1 MNIQLQTPSRSDRNL
16 IRRLME
22 LYQYDF
28 SEFDGQDLDEHGC
41 FGYGDLDYFW
51 FESTHAVFLVTVDE
65 KLAGFV
71 LIDNEVVV
79 TGNERSVTEFF
90 IMRKY
95 RRQGVGKQ
103 VAIEVFSRLP
113 AKWEVRVIEQNSPA
127 QDFWRRVIAE
137 YTQDKFQEKR
147 LDNDEWH
154 GPVFYFDNLVQ
165 HTAVK

>member
-1 MNIQLQTPSRSDRNL
+1 
-16 IRRLME
+16 ME

-51 FESTHAVFLVTVDE
+51 FEPTHAVFLVTVDE

-71 LIDNEVVV
+71 LIDDEVVV

-103 VAIEVFSRLP
+103 VAIEVFRRLP
-113 AKWEVRVIEQNSPA
+113 AKWEVRVIEQNFAA
-127 QDFWRRVIAE
+127 QDFWRCVIAE

-147 LDNDEWH
+147 LDD
-154 GPVFYFDNLVQ
+154 D
-165 HTAVK
+165 

>member
-1 MNIQLQTPSRSDRNL
+1 MNIQLQIPSRSDRNL
-16 IRRLME
+16 VRHLME

-51 FESTHAVFLVTVDE
+51 FEPTHAVFLVTVDE

-103 VAIEVFSRLP
+103 VAIEVFRRLP

-127 QDFWRRVIAE
+127 QDFWRGVIAE

-147 LDNDEWH
+147 LDDDEWQGH
-154 GPVFYFDNLVQ
+154 VFSFDNRVL
-165 HTAVK
+165 

>member
-1 MNIQLQTPSRSDRNL
+1 MNIQLQIPSRSDRNL
-16 IRRLME
+16 VRHLME

-51 FESTHAVFLVTVDE
+51 FEPTHAVFLVTVDE

-90 IMRKY
+90 ILRKY
-95 RRQGVGKQ
+95 RRQGIGKQ
-103 VAIEVFSRLP
+103 VAIEVFRRLP

-137 YTQDKFQEKR
+137 YTQDKFQEKQ
-147 LDNDEWH
+147 LDDDEWH
-154 GPVFYFDNLVQ
+154 GPVFSFDNLVQ
-165 HTAVK
+165 

>member
-1 MNIQLQTPSRSDRNL
+1 
-16 IRRLME
+16 ME

-51 FESTHAVFLVTVDE
+51 FEPTHAVFLVRVDE

-79 TGNERSVTEFF
+79 TGNERSVSEFF

-95 RRQGVGKQ
+95 RRQGVGKH
-103 VAIEVFSRLP
+103 VAIEVFRRLP
-113 AKWEVRVIEQNSPA
+113 AKWEVRVTEQNSPA
-127 QDFWRRVIAE
+127 QVFWRRVIAE
-137 YTQDKFQEKR
+137 YTQDKFQEEW

-154 GPVFYFDNLVQ
+154 GAVFYFDNLVQ
-165 HTAVK
+165 

>member
-16 IRRLME
+16 VRRMME

-51 FESTHAVFLVTVDE
+51 FEPTHAVFLITVDE

-79 TGNERSVTEFF
+79 TGHERSVTEFF

-103 VAIEVFSRLP
+103 VAIEIFRRLP

-127 QDFWRRVIAE
+127 QDFWRGVIAE

-147 LDNDEWH
+147 LDDDEWQ
-154 GPVFYFDNLVQ
+154 GYVFSFDNRVL
-165 HTAVK
+165 

>member
-1 MNIQLQTPSRSDRNL
+1 MNIQLRVPSRSDRNL
-16 IRRLME
+16 VRRLME

-51 FESTHAVFLVTVDE
+51 FEPTHAVFLVTVDE
-65 KLAGFV
+65 NLAGFV
-71 LIDNEVVV
+71 LVDNEVVV

-90 IMRKY
+90 ILRKY

-103 VAIEVFSRLP
+103 VAIEVFRRLP

-127 QDFWRRVIAE
+127 QNFWRRVIAE
-137 YTQDKFQEKR
+137 YTQDKFQENR
-147 LDNDEWH
+147 LDDDEWD
-154 GPVFYFDNLVQ
+154 GPVFSFDN
-165 HTAVK
+165 HTEK

>member
-1 MNIQLQTPSRSDRNL
+1 MNIQLRVPSRSDRNL
-16 IRRLME
+16 VRRLME

-51 FESTHAVFLVTVDE
+51 FEPTHAVFLVTVDE

-103 VAIEVFSRLP
+103 VAIEVFRRLP
-113 AKWEVRVIEQNSPA
+113 AKWEVRIIEQNSPA
-127 QDFWRRVIAE
+127 QAFWRRVIAE
-137 YTQDKFQEKR
+137 YTQDKFQEKW

-154 GPVFYFDNLVQ
+154 GPVFYFDNL
-165 HTAVK
+165 AP

>member
-1 MNIQLQTPSRSDRNL
+1 MNMQLRTPSRSDRNL
-16 IRRLME
+16 VRRLME

-28 SEFDGQDLDEHGC
+28 SEFDEQDLDEHGC

-51 FESTHAVFLVTVDE
+51 FEPTHAVFPVTVDE

-103 VAIEVFSRLP
+103 VAIEVFRRLP
-113 AKWEVRVIEQNSPA
+113 AKWEVRVIEKNAPA
-127 QDFWRRVIAE
+127 QAFWRRVIAE
-137 YTQDKFQEKR
+137 YTQNTFQEKR
-147 LDNDEWH
+147 LDNDEWQ
-154 GPVFYFDNLVQ
+154 GPVFYFDN
-165 HTAVK
+165 HTGQ

>member
-1 MNIQLQTPSRSDRNL
+1 MNIQLRVPSRSDRNL
-16 IRRLME
+16 VRRLME

-51 FESTHAVFLVTVDE
+51 FEPTHAVFLVTVDE

-103 VAIEVFSRLP
+103 VAIEVFRRLP
-113 AKWEVRVIEQNSPA
+113 AKWEVRIIEQNSPA
-127 QDFWRRVIAE
+127 QAFWRRVIAE
-137 YTQDKFQEKR
+137 YTQDKFQEKW

-154 GPVFYFDNLVQ
+154 GPVFYFDNL
-165 HTAVK
+165 APY

>member
-1 MNIQLQTPSRSDRNL
+1 MNIQLQIPSRSDRNL
-16 IRRLME
+16 VRRLME

-51 FESTHAVFLVTVDE
+51 FEPTHAVFLVTVDE

-79 TGNERSVTEFF
+79 TDNERSVTEFF

-103 VAIEVFSRLP
+103 VAIEVFRRLP
-113 AKWEVRVIEQNSPA
+113 AKWEVRVIEQNISA
-127 QDFWRRVIAE
+127 LDFWRRVIAE
-137 YTQDKFQEKR
+137 YTQDKFQEKW
-147 LDNDEWH
+147 LDNDEWS

-165 HTAVK
+165 Q

>member
-1 MNIQLQTPSRSDRNL
+1 
-16 IRRLME
+16 ME

-51 FESTHAVFLVTVDE
+51 FEPTHAVFLVTVDE

-79 TGNERSVTEFF
+79 TGDERSVTEFF

-103 VAIEVFSRLP
+103 VAIEVFRRLP

-127 QDFWRRVIAE
+127 QDFWRGVIAE

-147 LDNDEWH
+147 LNDDEWQ
-154 GPVFYFDNLVQ
+154 GYVFSFDNRVL
-165 HTAVK
+165 

>member
-1 MNIQLQTPSRSDRNL
+1 MNIQLQIPSKSDRNL
-16 IRRLME
+16 VRRLME

-51 FESTHAVFLVTVDE
+51 FEATHEVFLVSVDE

-71 LIDNEVVV
+71 LIDNEVVI

-103 VAIEVFSRLP
+103 VAIEVFRRLP
-113 AKWEVRVIEQNSPA
+113 AKWEVRVIEKNSPA

-137 YTQDKFQEKR
+137 YTQNKFQEKW
-147 LDNDEWH
+147 LDNDEWC
-154 GPVFYFDNLVQ
+154 GPVFYFDNLIQ
-165 HTAVK
+165 W

>member
-1 MNIQLQTPSRSDRNL
+1 
-16 IRRLME
+16 ME

-28 SEFDGQDLDEHGC
+28 SEFDGQDLDEHGW

-51 FESTHAVFLVTVDE
+51 FEPTHAVFLITVDE
-65 KLAGFV
+65 KIAGFV

-103 VAIEVFSRLP
+103 AAIEVFRRLP

-127 QDFWRRVIAE
+127 RDFWHRVIAE
-137 YTQDKFQEKR
+137 YTQDKFQEKW
-147 LDNDEWH
+147 LDTDDWH
-154 GPVFYFDNLVQ
+154 GPVFYFDNLVPQ
-165 HTAVK
+165 

>member
-1 MNIQLQTPSRSDRNL
+1 
-16 IRRLME
+16 ME

-51 FESTHAVFLVTVDE
+51 FEPTHAVFLVTVDE

-90 IMRKY
+90 ILRKY
-95 RRQGVGKQ
+95 RRQGIGKQ
-103 VAIEVFSRLP
+103 VAIEVFRRLP

-137 YTQDKFQEKR
+137 YTQDKFQEKQ
-147 LDNDEWH
+147 LDDDEWH
-154 GPVFYFDNLVQ
+154 GPVFSFDNLVQ
-165 HTAVK
+165 

>member
-1 MNIQLQTPSRSDRNL
+1 MNIQLREPSRTDRNL
-16 IRRLME
+16 VRRMME
-22 LYQYDF
+22 FYQYDF
-28 SEFDGQDLDEHGC
+28 SEFDGQDLDDHGC

-51 FESTHAVFLVTVDE
+51 FEPTHAAFLITVDE

-95 RRQGVGKQ
+95 RRQKIGKQ
-103 VAIEVFSRLP
+103 VANEVFRRLP
-113 AKWEVRVIEQNSPA
+113 AKWEVRIIEQNSHA
-127 QDFWRRVIAE
+127 QAFWRRIIAE
-137 YTQDKFQEKR
+137 YTQDNFQEKW

-154 GPVFYFDNLVQ
+154 GPIFCFDNS
-165 HTAVK
+165 AS

>member
-1 MNIQLQTPSRSDRNL
+1 
-16 IRRLME
+16 ME

-51 FESTHAVFLVTVDE
+51 FEPTHAVFLVTVDE

-79 TGNERSVTEFF
+79 TGNERSISEFF

-103 VAIEVFSRLP
+103 VALDVFGRLP
-113 AKWEVRVIEQNSPA
+113 AKWEVRVIEENSPA
-127 QDFWRRVIAE
+127 QAFWRGVIAG
-137 YTQDKFQEKR
+137 YTQDKFQEKW
-147 LDNDEWH
+147 LNNDDWH
-154 GPVFYFDNLVQ
+154 GPVFYFDNFVQ
-165 HTAVK
+165 P